1 MSEFRPGRF
10 QMLPLVI
17 KNLLIINGLVFL
29 AQVTLQDILG
39 VDLTDMFGL
48 HYWGSELFRP
58 HQFVTHLFMHGGWWH
73 LISNMFALWMFG
85 SILENRWGPK
95 RFLVFYI
102 VCGLGA
108 ALCHMG
114 VITYDNVRLA
124 NAVEHFN
131 VNPSFGAFSDIV
143 DRFGIGSYRF
153 RLGPDDFTL
162 RDFRDSWSTLP
173 PESFEMVRQSK
184 HLLSEAFEYYRNIP
198 TVGASGAVFGVLFA
212 FGYLFPNSY
221 LFILP
226 IPFPIKAK
234 YFVGGYILMELY
246 LGFKNSVGD
255 NVAHFA
261 HLGGVLF
268 AYILLK
274 IWNKRNRKTFY

>member
-1 MSEFRPGRF
+1 
-10 QMLPLVI
+10 MLPLVI

-29 AQVTLQDILG
+29 AQVTLENIMRI
-39 VDLTDMFGL
+39 DLTELFGL

-58 HQFVTHLFMHGGWWH
+58 HQFVTHLFMHGGFWH
-73 LISNMFALWMFG
+73 LFSNMFALWMFG
-85 SILENRWGPK
+85 SVLENNWGPK
-95 RFLVFYI
+95 RFLIFYM

-114 VITYDNVRLA
+114 VITYDNMRFST
-124 NAVEHFN
+124 AVQDFN
-131 VNPSFGAFSDIV
+131 NNPTYAAFSNIV
-143 DRFGIGSYRF
+143 DKFGISGYRF
-153 RLGPDDFTL
+153 SLGPQDFTMGG
-162 RDFRDSWSTLP
+162 FREAWSVQP
-173 PESFEMVRQSK
+173 PESFDMVRQARV
-184 HLLSEAFEYYRNIP
+184 LLSYSVEIYKNTP

-246 LGFKNSVGD
+246 LGFKNSAGD

-274 IWNKRNRKTFY
+274 IWNKRNRRTFY